1 MTATECNTQ
10 NKKQQKKHKNKHRKY
25 KYITFWQTIYINKA
39 TRRRIYIKYVYMNRK
54 KRSLVV
60 LKLLKSSLIPPK
72 QKETFWVT
80 DKNQQFINTKKN
92 KHTNTLP
99 NGGQSAARKTQIHRR
114 TTYNIRV
121 RRTFFY
127 FGEEHRL

>member
-80 DKNQQFINTKKN
+80 DKNQQFINTKK
-92 KHTNTLP
+92 
-99 NGGQSAARKTQIHRR
+99 
-114 TTYNIRV
+114 
-121 RRTFFY
+121 
-127 FGEEHRL
+127 